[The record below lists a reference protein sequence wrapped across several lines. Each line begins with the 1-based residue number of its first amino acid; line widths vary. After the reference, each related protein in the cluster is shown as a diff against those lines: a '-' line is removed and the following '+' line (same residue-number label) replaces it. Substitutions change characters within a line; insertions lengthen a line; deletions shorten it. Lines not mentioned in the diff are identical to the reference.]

1 MLSKEYILHSTEP
14 RMIKTH
20 GLVRL
25 ATCLAVSLTAAICAA
40 GQVSTLP
47 QTEASKDDKTGKGSI
62 SGRVVLP
69 DGSFLTEAKRI
80 TLQTIRGVSASV
92 FTDTQGQFQFGD
104 LSAGSYQIVI
114 EGDRDRF
121 ETTTQRVEVTRAFPT
136 ILNIVLKEK
145 SSNETKRAASSIS
158 AGELDPAV
166 PAKAKKEF
174 ERASNASKE
183 GKPEEAVAYLRKAIT
198 LYPHYLMAH
207 NDLGA
212 QLLDLGRLDEAETEL
227 RLALKIDPAAFN
239 PMLNLGILLVK
250 KHELPQAKQ
259 LLEKAVSIRSQSPIA
274 RLYYGIVLLTS
285 SEPDRAEKEFIAAH
299 DLGGAEFAIALF
311 HLGQLYM
318 DRGDRKLAREYFQ
331 RYMKE
336 AQNPGNLD
344 QVRKLIALLE

>member
-1 MLSKEYILHSTEP
+1 MWLVMRLSSRHIG
-14 RMIKTH
+14 I
-20 GLVRL
+20 VL
-25 ATCLAVSLTAAICAA
+25 ALMTFRGFCGEALTAQTKPPAA
-40 GQVSTLP
+40 PAST
-47 QTEASKDDKTGKGSI
+47 SSGSI

-69 DGSFLTEAKRI
+69 DGSFVTENKRI
-80 TLQTIRGVSASV
+80 MLQTIRGVSASI
-92 FTDTQGQFQFGD
+92 FTDAQGQFQFGD
-104 LSAGSYQIVI
+104 LSAGSYQVVV
-114 EGDRDRF
+114 EGDKDRF
-121 ETTTQRVEVTRAFPT
+121 ETTIQRVEVLRGLPA
-136 ILNIVLKEK
+136 ILTIVLKEK
-145 SSNETKRAASSIS
+145 SSDPTKPAAAAIS

-183 GKPEEAVAYLRKAIT
+183 GKPEEAVAYLRKAIAF
-198 LYPHYLMAH
+198 YPHYLMAH

-227 RLALKIDPAAFN
+227 RLALEIDPAAFN

-250 KHELPQAKQ
+250 RHELPQAREI
-259 LLEKAVSIRSQSPIA
+259 LEKAVSIRSQSPAA
-274 RLYYGIVLLTS
+274 RLYYGIVLLSS

-318 DRGDRKLAREYFQ
+318 DRGDRKLAREYLQ

-336 AQNPGNLD
+336 AQNPSNLD
-344 QVRKLIALLE
+344 QVRKLIAVLE

>member
-1 MLSKEYILHSTEP
+1 MFLLMRVSSRNIGIILALVAFRGFCGVSVTAQTKQPGPPTTSTY
-14 RMIKTH
+14 
-20 GLVRL
+20 
-25 ATCLAVSLTAAICAA
+25 S
-40 GQVSTLP
+40 
-47 QTEASKDDKTGKGSI
+47 GSI
-62 SGRVVLP
+62 SGRVILP

-121 ETTTQRVEVTRAFPT
+121 ETTTQKVEVTRAFPS
-136 ILNIVLKEK
+136 ILTIVLKEK
-145 SSNETKRAASSIS
+145 SSNETKRAATAIS
-158 AGELDPAV
+158 AGELDAAV

-174 ERASNASKE
+174 ERASKATKE
-183 GKPEEAVAYLRKAIT
+183 GKPEEAVAYLRKAIA

-212 QLLDLGRLDEAETEL
+212 QLLDLGKLDESETEL
-227 RLALKIDPAAFN
+227 RLALEIDPAAFN

-250 KHELPQAKQ
+250 RHELPQAKEI
-259 LLEKAVSIRSQSPIA
+259 LEKAVSIQSQSPVA
-274 RLYYGIVLLTS
+274 RLYYGIVLLSS

-318 DRGDRKLAREYFQ
+318 DRGDRNLARQYFQ
-331 RYMKE
+331 RYLKE
-336 AQNPGNLD
+336 AQNPSNLER
-344 QVRKLIALLE
+344 VRKLIAMLE